1 MKVEHYTNNN
11 QNHFYF
17 DLTPIQINKSQKE
30 VVTVTKK
37 QFYIAPIPKNI
48 TPNVLR
54 FFAFKLNMS
63 QEKIFKSRK
72 AGLLRKARYYQASC
86 NGELESQ
93 TCGLPSFL
101 QI

>member
-1 MKVEHYTNNN
+1 MEHYTNNN

-48 TPNVLR
+48 TPN
-54 FFAFKLNMS
+54 
-63 QEKIFKSRK
+63 KIFRIQAKYVTRK
-72 AGLLRKARYYQASC
+72 
-86 NGELESQ
+86 N
-93 TCGLPSFL
+93 
-101 QI
+101 I